1 MKTVVYQVEQLIS
14 ALAQNYPAWP
24 STFSTC
30 ECQNKLGRGGGK
42 CADCIE
48 ADLASFIGKPLAWE
62 IHRVIHEF
70 AAFRDE
76 AIKLAIK
83 MEKTNEF

>member
-1 MKTVVYQVEQLIS
+1 MTTVVYQVEQLIL
-14 ALAQNYPAWP
+14 ALSRNYPAWP

-48 ADLASFIGKPLAWE
+48 ADLATFIGKPLAWE
-62 IHRVIHEF
+62 IHRCIREL
-70 AAFRDE
+70 AAFRNE
-76 AIKLAIK
+76 AIEIAIK
-83 MEKTNEF
+83 MGGTNEF